1 MVSLSEC
8 KEEHNGTFWKY
19 ISCYSL
25 VLLVQFGSHVRSFFK
40 TPGLQIKLTFAI
52 LYLIDQ
58 ISIFLQLQTYFQFK
72 LKCTQDDSHMS
83 LHPISFTYAFDSLP
97 HNPSSLN
104 LWKTAGSPLE
114 TSIFNQSDWWQHA
127 TPSMS
132 QTQKFS
138 KFTRLLCQCSRGT
151 LSAINESDNADVIV
165 NARLQPCN
173 CVVSY

>member
-58 ISIFLQLQTYFQFK
+58 ISIFL
-72 LKCTQDDSHMS
+72 
-83 LHPISFTYAFDSLP
+83 
-97 HNPSSLN
+97 
-104 LWKTAGSPLE
+104 
-114 TSIFNQSDWWQHA
+114 
-127 TPSMS
+127 
-132 QTQKFS
+132 
-138 KFTRLLCQCSRGT
+138 
-151 LSAINESDNADVIV
+151 
-165 NARLQPCN
+165 
-173 CVVSY
+173 